1 MARGRSRT
9 MAGVSTSPV
18 SEFGPR
24 GGWYAPYRTIHV
36 PSDLARLRGPTV
48 GRVQLP
54 LELDA
59 SARSVYDLSKP
70 RRRDRMYE
78 VVIVEGG
85 SDDDFAAWL
94 DRDTLIE
101 AWPRLYLPRPVRAA
115 WEARHPV
122 LASRGA
128 GPDVPPG

>member
-1 MARGRSRT
+1 
-9 MAGVSTSPV
+9 
-18 SEFGPR
+18 
-24 GGWYAPYRTIHV
+24 
-36 PSDLARLRGPTV
+36 
-48 GRVQLP
+48 

-78 VVIVEGG
+78 IVIVEGG
-85 SDDDFAAWL
+85 SDVDFAAWL

-122 LASRGA
+122 LAARRTEA
-128 GPDVPPG
+128 GMAAP